1 MTMPDLGRSALVLS
15 ELQKQ
20 ELAALAAID
29 FQNVLY
35 LKCLWNNRG
44 QLSFS

>member
-1 MTMPDLGRSALVLS
+1 MTMPGLGRSALALS

-35 LKCLWNNRG
+35 LKCLWNKRSK
-44 QLSFS
+44 LSF